1 MRNINMTIDTGM
13 ESISAAFVAAFG
25 QDISGYFGS
34 DFTSLTVCGDVAICG
49 CKTES
54 GYAAVAVFGGR
65 KVEFDL
71 TDIGMLPYLAN
82 EIEDIS
88 NY

>member
-1 MRNINMTIDTGM
+1 MTIDTGM
-13 ESISAAFVAAFG
+13 EAISAAFVAAFG
-25 QDISGYFGS
+25 HDIIGYFGS
-34 DFTSLTVCGDVAICG
+34 DFTSVTVCGDVAICG
-49 CKTES
+49 CKSDTE
-54 GYAAVAVFGGR
+54 YAAVAVFGGR

-71 TDIGMLPYLAN
+71 TDIGTFAYLAN

>member
-13 ESISAAFVAAFG
+13 EAISAAFVAAFG
-25 QDISGYFGS
+25 QDISGYFGA
-34 DFTSLTVCGDVAICG
+34 DFTSVTVRGDVAICG

-54 GYAAVAVFGGR
+54 GYAAVAVIGGR

-71 TDIGMLPYLAN
+71 TDIGTFAYLAN

>member
-1 MRNINMTIDTGM
+1 MTIDTGM
-13 ESISAAFVAAFG
+13 EAISAAFVAAFG

-34 DFTSLTVCGDVAICG
+34 DFTSVTVRGDVAICG
-49 CKTES
+49 CKTET
-54 GYAAVAVFGGR
+54 GYAAVAVLGKR

-71 TDIGMLPYLAN
+71 TDIGTFAYLAN

>member
-13 ESISAAFVAAFG
+13 EAISAAFVAAFG
-25 QDISGYFGS
+25 QDISGHFGA
-34 DFTSLTVCGDVAICG
+34 DFTSVTVRGDVAICG
-49 CKTES
+49 CKSDTE
-54 GYAAVAVFGGR
+54 YAAVAVFGGR

-71 TDIGMLPYLAN
+71 TDIGTFAYLAN